1 MRIVVYTLKEI
12 KKKNGNFIV
21 LLLYIDDMLIFGKDK
36 LMIKGDKIIIKQRL
50 CVETLSFWKECAC
63 ATSQYCALGP
73 RGFTTRHQDVVREP
87 TSDLLCFPTCFVLRI
102 KTWRDRTHTKS
113 SNTFSNDCNYF
124 CSNPAAPC

>member
-1 MRIVVYTLKEI
+1 MHIVVYTLKEI

-21 LLLYIDDMLIFGKDK
+21 LLLYIDDMLIIGKDK

-50 CVETLSFWKECAC
+50 CVETLSFWKECTC
-63 ATSQYCALGP
+63 ART
-73 RGFTTRHQDVVREP
+73 RVFTTRHQDVVREP
-87 TSDLLCFPTCFVLRI
+87 TSDLLCFPTCFVLRT

-124 CSNPAAPC
+124 CSNPAAHG